1 MQIIIFLKIMSF
13 LLMSTILPI
22 FLLLLV
28 SKRISGNKFK
38 LFFAN
43 VTPMVS
49 CLVDGIFVFICH
61 ILQILILLAS
71 FVVRKLIE
79 VRKIVSSQSA
89 DKIKNKI
96 ILNEG
101 NEISQECN
109 GNKSSSSDSI
119 FSGEFN
125 NNENNCTSKLRR
137 DEESQTCCGAMNSF
151 YEDNEFENYS
161 MLTNSFD
168 GLTIDEVE
176 CYCNFL
182 VRCDSVFR
190 RGMYCCV
197 ILWTDMPC
205 DDMPCYD
212 MPCDD
217 MPCDDMLCYDMPCDD
232 MLCYDM
238 PCYVLSH
245 IYVVLIQFLFNLYN
259 MMQI

>member
-1 MQIIIFLKIMSF
+1 MQITMLLKIMSF

-43 VTPMVS
+43 VTPMIS
-49 CLVDGIFVFICH
+49 CLLDGIFVFICH

-89 DKIKNKI
+89 DKIKNKTFS
-96 ILNEG
+96 NEG

-109 GNKSSSSDSI
+109 GNKSNSIDSRY
-119 FSGEFN
+119 SGEFRN
-125 NNENNCTSKLRR
+125 NDIDCTSQLRR
-137 DEESQTCCGAMNSF
+137 DEENQTCSDAMNSF
-151 YEDNEFENYS
+151 YEDNEFENNT

-176 CYCNFL
+176 STL
-182 VRCDSVFR
+182 R
-190 RGMYCCV
+190 
-197 ILWTDMPC
+197 
-205 DDMPCYD
+205 
-212 MPCDD
+212 
-217 MPCDDMLCYDMPCDD
+217 
-232 MLCYDM
+232 
-238 PCYVLSH
+238 
-245 IYVVLIQFLFNLYN
+245 
-259 MMQI
+259 